1 MDIDKY
7 CNENYIPKPYQYC
20 KSILNKII
28 KHNIYILMI
37 FSITGIKLIEIL

>member
-7 CNENYIPKPYQYC
+7 CDENYIPKPYQYC

-28 KHNIYILMI
+28 KHNIYSNDI
-37 FSITGIKLIEIL
+37 FNNWN